1 MKRQHKI
8 KVLLA
13 DDHALVR
20 EGLRSSLI
28 RHPSIAVVGEAV
40 NGKDA
45 LRKAKQLSPDVIL
58 MDLNMPEMSGL
69 EATPLVR
76 RTCPRTRVI
85 ALTVHDNKEY
95 VFQILRTGANGYVL
109 KDTSPEELVRAIE
122 AVARNGAFFS
132 PAISSILLEEV
143 VHGTIER
150 APSPERT
157 LSQREKEV
165 LDSIAKGST
174 SKEIASSLRL
184 SVRTVETYRVRIKR
198 KLRARN
204 TAEMLSSARAQ
215 HLL

>member
-1 MKRQHKI
+1 M
-8 KVLLA
+8 LLA

-20 EGLRSSLI
+20 EGIRSSLV
-28 RHPSIAVVGEAV
+28 RHPSITVVGEAV

-45 LRKAKQLSPDVIL
+45 LLKAKQLSPDIVL
-58 MDLNMPEMSGL
+58 MDVNMPEMSGL

-76 RTCPRTRVI
+76 KTCPHTRVI

-122 AVARNGAFFS
+122 AVAQNGAFFS
-132 PAISSILLEEV
+132 PAISRILLEDV
-143 VHGTIER
+143 AHGTAESGR
-150 APSPERT
+150 SSEQT
-157 LSQREKEV
+157 LSQREKDV
-165 LDSIAKGST
+165 LRSIAKGNT

-204 TAEMLSSARAQ
+204 TAEMLNSARVQ
-215 HLL
+215 QLL